1 MFIDKEK
8 NLKKYNEIKNL
19 LETFQKGEMILA
31 EKIYQIREE
40 ELYKPIFENFY
51 LAVDDLGIPRRKASR
66 LVITYQKFCVEF
78 GMSLNEVLKFDYLK
92 LYTIKDL
99 CKNKEI
105 LDEWLNKAE
114 VLPLRELIKE
124 VKAEKTGSNAPDY
137 KCSHAHTFKYE
148 ECKECGERWKIYD
161 GKEN

>member
-51 LAVDDLGIPRRKASR
+51 LAVDDLGIPRRKH
-66 LVITYQKFCVEF
+66 Q
-78 GMSLNEVLKFDYLK
+78 
-92 LYTIKDL
+92 DL
-99 CKNKEI
+99 
-105 LDEWLNKAE
+105 W
-114 VLPLRELIKE
+114 
-124 VKAEKTGSNAPDY
+124 
-137 KCSHAHTFKYE
+137 
-148 ECKECGERWKIYD
+148 
-161 GKEN
+161 

>member
-1 MFIDKEK
+1 M
-8 NLKKYNEIKNL
+8 
-19 LETFQKGEMILA
+19 
-31 EKIYQIREE
+31 
-40 ELYKPIFENFY
+40 
-51 LAVDDLGIPRRKASR
+51 
-66 LVITYQKFCVEF
+66 ITYQKFCVEF

-137 KCSHAHTFKYE
+137 KCSHAHTLNTKSVKNVVKGEKYMMV
-148 ECKECGERWKIYD
+148 KKT
-161 GKEN
+161 KKQN